1 MFLFHPSAIEG
12 FIFYFRVRY
21 IGVAQIK
28 FDNQG
33 LIEVKNMIIN
43 WGNIIAYFQNYKQRK
58 ILADWWLVTYCKQL
72 IGLKAGGGQA
82 AQLQQIMWSI
92 PIGNSISSC

>member
-33 LIEVKNMIIN
+33 LTEVKNMINN

-58 ILADWWLVTYCKQL
+58 ILSDWWLVTYCKQL
-72 IGLKAGGGQA
+72 MGLKAGGQA